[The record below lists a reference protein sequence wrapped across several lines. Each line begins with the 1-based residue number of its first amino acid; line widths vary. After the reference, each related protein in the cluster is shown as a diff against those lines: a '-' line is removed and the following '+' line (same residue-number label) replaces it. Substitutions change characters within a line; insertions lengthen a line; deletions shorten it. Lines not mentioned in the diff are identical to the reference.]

1 MRVAIIGAG
10 PAGLFFSLLL
20 KRKRPQDDVVVIEQN
35 PRNATFGF
43 GVVFSRGA
51 LEFFA
56 RDAPEMHARLSSA
69 MESWSIQRIVH
80 RDQAVDVDGNGFSA
94 IGRLELLQLLQ
105 AQCDQAGVRMEF
117 DRVIDS
123 L

>member
-1 MRVAIIGAG
+1 MPWSEGKSTMPAAIGAKPEPAVMNWTDMRVAIIGAG

-35 PRNATFGF
+35 PRDATFGF

-80 RDQAVDVDGNGFSA
+80 RDQAVDVDGNGF
-94 IGRLELLQLLQ
+94 
-105 AQCDQAGVRMEF
+105 
-117 DRVIDS
+117 
-123 L
+123 